1 MILAPLK
8 TVFLLLS
15 LTVALPLAKPDA
27 PDIRTVKP
35 DLTVPKLESG
45 KAAPGSRVRETL
57 PGYEKTKVYHV
68 TYLPIDWQAG
78 KRFPVIVEYAGNNY
92 RGAHGDI
99 STGRPEGSNMGY
111 GISGGRDFIWV
122 CLPYLN
128 AAGEDI
134 ALTWWGDAKNRT
146 AKPTLDYCLKAVPW
160 ICEQYGG
167 DPEQIILCGFSRG
180 AIACN
185 YLGLHDDR
193 VAGLWRA
200 VVPYSHY
207 DGIAAWPYPGSDR
220 DSAGAR
226 LKRLAKRPQF
236 ICHEVTGSRLNLAAT
251 RRWLESTGLTENIT
265 FAETGFRNHNDAWLL
280 RPSATRRQVR
290 RWLKGVL
297 AQKH

>member
-1 MILAPLK
+1 MTLVSCK
-8 TVFLLLS
+8 TVLLLLS
-15 LTVALPLAKPDA
+15 LTVVLPLAKPDA
-27 PDIRTVKP
+27 PDIHTVKP
-35 DLTVPKLESG
+35 DLTVPG
-45 KAAPGSRVRETL
+45 AGVRQGGL
-57 PGYEKTKVYHV
+57 R
-68 TYLPIDWQAG
+68 QAG
-78 KRFPVIVEYAGNNY
+78 PGDTARLRENQGLSCHLFADRLAGGKRYPVIVEYAGNNY
-92 RGAHGDI
+92 RGAQGDI

-167 DPEQIILCGFSRG
+167 DPGQVILAGFSRG

-185 YLGLHDDR
+185 YLGLHNDR
-193 VAGLWRA
+193 VAKLWRA
-200 VVPYSHY
+200 FIPYSHY

-226 LKRLAKRPQF
+226 LKRLAKRPMAV
-236 ICHEVTGSRLNLAAT
+236 HLPRGHRLPAQPRGNPALARVQWTDGKYHLCRDRLARVQSQRRLAAPAKRHT
-251 RRWLESTGLTENIT
+251 
-265 FAETGFRNHNDAWLL
+265 
-280 RPSATRRQVR
+280 
-290 RWLKGVL
+290 
-297 AQKH
+297 